1 MVANV
6 CLPQAAHDVAT
17 MSPLELA
24 QHVRTSACEEEWFY
38 YYFYAVADLLGLEF
52 EVRAPFW
59 LLQPNYMQTQFS
71 RAFGQIV
78 TQLGRL
84 GLQAHVTRQSDAKDL
99 TYAVSKRRIVLSFH
113 TFGAGQNLWHLKDA
127 PLRDRFFFNRGGYS
141 GWVDISDQ
149 QRAFVES
156 GILQPYE
163 REDILNFARA
173 MTEANISALPQ
184 PARTELKLPP
194 KAVFFPLQLI
204 DDTVAQHC
212 YFSMLEAIVSATVA
226 TKSAGRALII
236 KRHPLCQN
244 SEVAAVIARALEQ
257 SHVQTTDASIH
268 DAIAASELVLTAN
281 SSVGFTSVLHGKPLI
296 TFAKSEYGLA
306 SNVVTSSPELV
317 RALLEKTPTHDLEQ
331 QLRYIKVFRDELTFH
346 LADDRR
352 IRAFII
358 EAFCQAIEGLDPK

>member
-6 CLPQAAHDVAT
+6 CLPQAAHDVAS
-17 MSPLELA
+17 MSAQQLA
-24 QHVRTSACEEEWFY
+24 QHVRNSACEEEWFY
-38 YYFYAVADLLGLEF
+38 YYFYAVADLVGLEF

-59 LLQPNYMQTQFS
+59 LLQPNYMQAQFS
-71 RAFGQIV
+71 RVFGQVV

-84 GLQAHVTRQSDAKDL
+84 GLTVHVTRQSDARDL
-99 TYAVSKRRIVLSFH
+99 TYALSKRRIVLSFH

-141 GWVDISDQ
+141 GWVDISDE

-156 GILQPYE
+156 GSLQPYE
-163 REDILNFARA
+163 REDILNFAKA

-184 PARTELKLPP
+184 PVRTELKFPP

-212 YFSMLEAIVSATVA
+212 YFPMLEAILSATVA
-226 TKSAGRALII
+226 TKSAGRSLII

-244 SEVAAVIARALEQ
+244 SEVAAVIARATEQ
-257 SHVQTTDASIH
+257 SHVQTTEASVH
-268 DAIAASELVLTAN
+268 DAISASEMVLTAN
-281 SSVGFTSVLHGKPLI
+281 SSVGFTTVLHGRPLI

-306 SNVVTSSPELV
+306 AKVVTTSADLV
-317 RALLEKTPTHDLEQ
+317 RALLEKTPTHDPEQ
-331 QLRYIKVFRDELTFH
+331 QLRYIKIFRDELTFH

-358 EAFCQAIEGLDPK
+358 EAFCQALENLEAS